1 MKYRKKPVIIEAFE
15 VDELLEMF
23 EKKWSELPKYIVDA
37 YDKGIINSITSKG
50 FFVKTLEG
58 TMAATT
64 NDYLVRGVDGE
75 FYPCKKDIFRKTYE
89 IVKE

>member
-23 EKKWSELPKYIVDA
+23 EKKWSELPQYIVDA
-37 YDKGIINSITSKG
+37 YDKGIINSITSNG

-64 NDYLVRGVDGE
+64 NDYLVKGVDGE

-89 IVKE
+89 MVEK